1 MVVATHLPAQ
11 PSKPLRTVVRSR
23 GPFLQLP
30 AALPSSPPHS
40 QPDKEARPSRS
51 GGKEEGGWRA
61 WACCLPRRGHGS
73 SGGAGLAADGP
84 KARALRSWRAWGGN
98 RSGLNEQ
105 LFPLLPCT
113 TLLWLLFLCSVR
125 ETWLIY
131 TLICLENA
139 FKWECAK
146 VTCKYTHSLPYFEGV
161 SIPTKVNKTIKFLMT
176 HCPSDILFF
185 KDIVLAV

>member
-1 MVVATHLPAQ
+1 MLPITPTEALLSTGAAETITAQ
-11 PSKPLRTVVRSR
+11 RPYSILRRKFWLPMTAVCWSPPLSCKHCSDTWLLLTALYKNLSLHRTT
-23 GPFLQLP
+23 QL
-30 AALPSSPPHS
+30 LPSSPPHS

-125 ETWLIY
+125 ET
-131 TLICLENA
+131 
-139 FKWECAK
+139 
-146 VTCKYTHSLPYFEGV
+146 
-161 SIPTKVNKTIKFLMT
+161 
-176 HCPSDILFF
+176 
-185 KDIVLAV
+185 